1 MDFGSPATGVLWSF
15 KPGVDEFNTTSVI
28 AFQVTQVKE
37 GEWASKAVVRAMGVL
52 LLFQLVVTL
61 FFYARICYVSIMATM
76 KIALKDEVEEQS
88 ELQETI
94 EKYKANKD
102 EETLTE
108 CNRYATDTNMSNFEE
123 SSSITFSKNNS
134 WVTHDI
140 EEQNPAARLT
150 PNYKLSIPRNVDAAM
165 PDLDKA
171 ATNEELRKN
180 QPVAP
185 IQNNISDSND
195 LSNADPDAI
204 FTISSEII
212 NSSDRLETLSESE
225 KDPKITPEP
234 HIEHESANQR
244 LRASSNLSSM
254 QKRRRRRK
262 KRPIIPTAE
271 DYKPVLPSTE
281 ARLVNIPLTSAVIC
295 VSRKDII
302 CTASL
307 SLQVLC
313 LLATHFLSMYTY
325 KISGKEVPLERYLSA
340 LRTWEISLLM
350 ITMVDPLSC
359 IIFSSSYRAA
369 ARDILQK
376 CISNRK

>member
-1 MDFGSPATGVLWSF
+1 MMFLTVSILIASILWTIIMDFGSPATGVLWSF

-108 CNRYATDTNMSNFEE
+108 CNRYGTDTNMSNFEE

-140 EEQNPAARLT
+140 DEQNQAARLT

-165 PDLDKA
+165 PACDRIES
-171 ATNEELRKN
+171 NIEVRKN

-185 IQNNISDSND
+185 DSPDFIQNNISDSND

-225 KDPKITPEP
+225 KDPKITPESP
-234 HIEHESANQR
+234 IEHESANR
-244 LRASSNLSSM
+244 HLRASLNLSPM

-262 KRPIIPTAE
+262 RRPIIPKAE
-271 DYKPVLPSTE
+271 DYKPNLPMS
-281 ARLVNIPLTSAVIC
+281 
-295 VSRKDII
+295 
-302 CTASL
+302 
-307 SLQVLC
+307 
-313 LLATHFLSMYTY
+313 
-325 KISGKEVPLERYLSA
+325 
-340 LRTWEISLLM
+340 
-350 ITMVDPLSC
+350 
-359 IIFSSSYRAA
+359 
-369 ARDILQK
+369 
-376 CISNRK
+376 

>member
-1 MDFGSPATGVLWSF
+1 MVHTKVF
-15 KPGVDEFNTTSVI
+15 
-28 AFQVTQVKE
+28 
-37 GEWASKAVVRAMGVL
+37 
-52 LLFQLVVTL
+52 LF
-61 FFYARICYVSIMATM
+61 
-76 KIALKDEVEEQS
+76 IALAS
-88 ELQETI
+88 FT
-94 EKYKANKD
+94 AFAD
-102 EETLTE
+102 EETLAE
-108 CNRYATDTNMSNFEE
+108 CSRYGTDTNMSNFEE

-140 EEQNPAARLT
+140 DEQNQAARLT

-165 PDLDKA
+165 PACDRIES
-171 ATNEELRKN
+171 NVEVRKN

-185 IQNNISDSND
+185 DSSDFIQNNISDSND

-225 KDPKITPEP
+225 KDPKITPESP
-234 HIEHESANQR
+234 IEHESANR
-244 LRASSNLSSM
+244 HLRASLNLSPM

-262 KRPIIPTAE
+262 KRPIIPKAE
-271 DYKPVLPSTE
+271 DYKPNLPMSE

-295 VSRKDII
+295 ISRKDII

-376 CISNRK
+376 CITNRK